1 MMLLRKSETFAFLS
15 SGESISIRATL
26 AAQGSRPVPPWWLT
40 AEGRTGTGHLVGIRN
55 GATASAST
63 RSWCLADSIS
73 EGTNLSGTLL
83 LKNLSLRWTLSSCKQ
98 KVRMSANSN
107 KGLET
112 CWTPNFLCGESDLGA
127 PEEFRGL
134 QTEQQILLQSKKVL
148 EYTVSQ
154 SWPEVSYELLWL
166 LIMLELEGSV
176 EYWWWDLPLF
186 VLFKKY
192 LFLFHCTGS

>member
-1 MMLLRKSETFAFLS
+1 MSDYSSPSVELLAEKGCSQAVEHFWVVDTGGWLMMLLRKSETFAFLS

-40 AEGRTGTGHLVGIRN
+40 AEGRTGTGHHVGIRN
-55 GATASAST
+55 GATASAFT

-73 EGTNLSGTLL
+73 EGTSLSGTLL

-112 CWTPNFLCGESDLGA
+112 MLNPKFPVWWRRLGG
-127 PEEFRGL
+127 PRGVPR
-134 QTEQQILLQSKKVL
+134 SAN
-148 EYTVSQ
+148 
-154 SWPEVSYELLWL
+154 
-166 LIMLELEGSV
+166 
-176 EYWWWDLPLF
+176 
-186 VLFKKY
+186 
-192 LFLFHCTGS
+192 